1 MFEELYAPLPD
12 KAAYLERIGMKD
24 EALPLNAETLHRL
37 MYAHLT
43 HVPFENLD
51 VFEKH
56 ITPDLAVEA
65 LFDKIVTRRRGGYCF
80 EQNGLFCALLEAL
93 GFTCY
98 PVIGRVIRGPGYI
111 PNPSHR
117 GTVVTLPEGKYY
129 CDVGFGGEASAYP
142 LALSG
147 EKSPDG
153 FYIGYEGPNCVIY
166 HEKKDGGEERTI
178 MFSENPAYAV
188 DFIPQNFHMAQWEG
202 SLFRMMPV
210 LNIRTED
217 GACAIMGQDLRI
229 HKNGVLTEKKLETH
243 EEFLA
248 ALREYFGIVLE
259 A

>member
-12 KAAYLERIGMKD
+12 RAAYLERIGLKD
-24 EALPLNAETLHRL
+24 EAMPLNAETLHRL

-43 HVPFENLD
+43 QVPFENLE
-51 VFEKH
+51 VFEQHK
-56 ITPDLAVEA
+56 TPDLAVEA
-65 LFDKIVTRRRGGYCF
+65 LFDKIVRRHRGGYCF

-93 GFTCY
+93 GFSCY

-129 CDVGFGGEASAYP
+129 CDVGFGGSASAYP
-142 LALSG
+142 VPLSG
-147 EKSPDG
+147 EKTPDG
-153 FYIGYEGPNCVIY
+153 FYIVYEGPNCVICRDAA
-166 HEKKDGGEERTI
+166 DGETERTI

-188 DFIPQNFHMAQWEG
+188 DFIPQNFHMAQWEE

-210 LNIRTED
+210 LNIRTEN
-217 GACAIMGQDLRI
+217 GACAIMGDMLRV
-229 HKNGVLTEKKLETH
+229 HENGVLTETKLETR
-243 EEFLA
+243 EAFLE
-248 ALREYFGIVLE
+248 ALKTHFGIVLD